1 MNKCH
6 TNVALPVSSFL
17 VILFLGLVLL
27 DELLVGGNLLLCLL
41 FLLIPALRNYD
52 RLDRIKILRVVYGD
66 LSTVTENVTF

>member
-1 MNKCH
+1 M
-6 TNVALPVSSFL
+6 ALPVSSFL